1 VTARIRL
8 DDMTDDQLDQLYGQL
23 DAANGLLRRY
33 VNLAD
38 VTHAYRIMG
47 GHDTL
52 AAGLACAGCELAEQ
66 ARTHLGQ
73 P

>member
-1 VTARIRL
+1 MTGRIRL
-8 DDMTDDQLDQLYGQL
+8 DDMTDDQLDQLYARL
-23 DAANGLLRRY
+23 DAASSLLRRY
-33 VNLAD
+33 VSIAD

-66 ARTHLGQ
+66 ARTHLAQ